1 MRIVLFF
8 LDSDEDEQDITELK
22 DLDKSSR
29 HEANYNLK
37 RVLNQERKFKQIT
50 GAVKSN
56 RFFTDP
62 DNKFFYQNFMNNNSV
77 YIMDAKIAGNIGR
90 FFNHSCTPNL
100 YVQNVFVDTYDLQ
113 FPWIAF
119 FAGENIVAGQELV
132 WDYNYTIGSVADR
145 VLYCYCGTRN
155 CRGRLL

>member
-1 MRIVLFF
+1 
-8 LDSDEDEQDITELK
+8 LK
-22 DLDKSSR
+22 DLDLDHSSR
-29 HEANYNLK
+29 QEVDKYNLN
-37 RVLNQERKFKQIT
+37 RVLNQEKKFKQIR
-50 GAVKSN
+50 GAVTTN

-62 DNKFFYQNFMNNNSV
+62 KNKFYYKNFMENSSV
-77 YIMDAKIAGNIGR
+77 FIMDAKIAGNIGR

-132 WDYNYTIGSVADR
+132 WDYNYTIDSVEGR
-145 VLYCYCGTRN
+145 EMYCYCGTRN